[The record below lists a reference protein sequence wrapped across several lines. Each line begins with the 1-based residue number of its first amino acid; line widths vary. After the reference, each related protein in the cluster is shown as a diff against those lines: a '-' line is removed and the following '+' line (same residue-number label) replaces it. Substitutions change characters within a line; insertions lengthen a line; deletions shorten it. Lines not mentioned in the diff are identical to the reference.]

1 MILIEC
7 CRRRRQ
13 CRDTMVSVILCP
25 GCPSCQCTIQPSRRC
40 TAEAVS
46 KTVAEEGAVFRDH
59 GFRGVARGHSEFGQ
73 CPSHCPSQCP
83 SQRAASEW
91 SYVSNCES
99 EGPRLRQR
107 HGDCAP
113 PPAPTP
119 QAEPE
124 SGECVWKSRAGRR
137 YHKRSSCRT
146 LRGTDR
152 TSLTLGQAQAAGL
165 TPCKIC
171 SY

>member
-1 MILIEC
+1 MILLEC

-13 CRDTMVSVILCP
+13 CRGAVVSVILCP
-25 GCPSCQCTIQPSRRC
+25 GCPSCQCPIQPSRRC
-40 TAEAVS
+40 VAEPVS
-46 KTVAEEGAVFRDH
+46 KTVAEEGAVFL
-59 GFRGVARGHSEFGQ
+59 RGVARGHSESGQ

-91 SYVSNCES
+91 SYVSHCES
-99 EGPRLRQR
+99 EGPRFRQR

-124 SGECVWKSRAGRR
+124 SGECVWKSRFGRR
-137 YHKRSSCRT
+137 YHKRSSCRA
-146 LRGTDR
+146 LRGTDP
-152 TSLTLGQAQAAGL
+152 TSLTLSQAQAAGL
-165 TPCKIC
+165 TPCRIC
-171 SY
+171 SQCGG

>member
-1 MILIEC
+1 MILIDC

-13 CRDTMVSVILCP
+13 CRDTVVSVILCP
-25 GCPSCQCTIQPSRRC
+25 GCQCRGGC
-40 TAEAVS
+40 VAEPVS
-46 KTVAEEGAVFRDH
+46 TTVAEEGAVF
-59 GFRGVARGHSEFGQ
+59 FRGVARGHSESGQ
-73 CPSHCPSQCP
+73 CPSP

-91 SYVSNCES
+91 SFVSHCES
-99 EGPRLRQR
+99 EGPRFRQR

-124 SGECVWKSRAGRR
+124 SGECVWKSRFGRR
-137 YHKRSSCRT
+137 YHKRSSCRA

-152 TSLTLGQAQAAGL
+152 TSLTLCQAQVAGL

>member
-7 CRRRRQ
+7 CRRRQ
-13 CRDTMVSVILCP
+13 CRGTVVSVILCP
-25 GCPSCQCTIQPSRRC
+25 RCPSCQCPIQPSRRFV
-40 TAEAVS
+40 AEPVS
-46 KTVAEEGAVFRDH
+46 KTVAEEGAVF
-59 GFRGVARGHSEFGQ
+59 FRGVARGHSESGQ
-73 CPSHCPSQCP
+73 CPSP

-91 SYVSNCES
+91 SYVSHCES
-99 EGPRLRQR
+99 EGPRFRQR

-124 SGECVWKSRAGRR
+124 FGECVWKSRFGRR
-137 YHKRSSCRT
+137 YHKRSSCRA

-152 TSLTLGQAQAAGL
+152 TSLTLCQAQTAGL
-165 TPCKIC
+165 TPCRIMTRDDAKPC
-171 SY
+171 GG

>member
-13 CRDTMVSVILCP
+13 CRDTVVSVILCP
-25 GCPSCQCTIQPSRRC
+25 GCPSCQCRGGC
-40 TAEAVS
+40 VAEPVS
-46 KTVAEEGAVFRDH
+46 TTVAEEGAVF
-59 GFRGVARGHSEFGQ
+59 FRGVARGHSESGQ
-73 CPSHCPSQCP
+73 CPSP

-91 SYVSNCES
+91 SFVSHCES
-99 EGPRLRQR
+99 EGPRFRQR

-124 SGECVWKSRAGRR
+124 SGECVWKSRFGRR
-137 YHKRSSCRT
+137 YHKRSSCRA

-152 TSLTLGQAQAAGL
+152 TSLTLRQAQDAGL

>member
-1 MILIEC
+1 MIIEC
-7 CRRRRQ
+7 CRRRQ
-13 CRDTMVSVILCP
+13 CRGTVVSVILCP
-25 GCPSCQCTIQPSRRC
+25 RCQSCQCPIQPPRRC
-40 TAEAVS
+40 VAEPVS
-46 KTVAEEGAVFRDH
+46 KTVAEEGAVFPDH
-59 GFRGVARGHSEFGQ
+59 GFRGVARGHSESGQ
-73 CPSHCPSQCP
+73 CPSP

-91 SYVSNCES
+91 SYVSHCES
-99 EGPRLRQR
+99 EGPRFRQR

-124 SGECVWKSRAGRR
+124 LGECVWKSRFGRR
-137 YHKRSSCRT
+137 YHKRSSCRA

-152 TSLTLGQAQAAGL
+152 TSLTLCQAQAAGL